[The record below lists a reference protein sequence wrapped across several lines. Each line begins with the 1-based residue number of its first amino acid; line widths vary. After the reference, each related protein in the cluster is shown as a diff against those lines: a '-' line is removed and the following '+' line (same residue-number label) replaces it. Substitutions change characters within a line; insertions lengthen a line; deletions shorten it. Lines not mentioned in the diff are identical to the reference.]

1 MDFETIG
8 ANLMI
13 IIITI
18 EIISII
24 IMNLN
29 HENWKLNRITKEEFL
44 SSSNE
49 YENKIERIKE
59 IRSGEEDDL
68 GKY

>member
-1 MDFETIG
+1 
-8 ANLMI
+8 MI

-29 HENWKLNRITKEEFL
+29 HENWKLNIDHPAFNFFKLFTFNVV
-44 SSSNE
+44 SF
-49 YENKIERIKE
+49 I
-59 IRSGEEDDL
+59 
-68 GKY
+68 